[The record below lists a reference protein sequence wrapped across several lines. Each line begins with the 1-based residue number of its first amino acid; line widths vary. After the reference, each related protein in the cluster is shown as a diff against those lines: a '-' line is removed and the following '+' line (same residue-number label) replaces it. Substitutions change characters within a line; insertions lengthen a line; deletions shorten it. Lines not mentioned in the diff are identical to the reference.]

1 MRRHDRNASG
11 ETHGGDT
18 TVSCVVSTSFHG
30 ILTFSKLFLVA
41 VRPERPRP
49 PLRDP
54 DGKDGMDRVPATDVS
69 TPRLLTVVQVI
80 RKYP

>member
-18 TVSCVVSTSFHG
+18 TVSCVVSTSVHG
-30 ILTFSKLFLVA
+30 ILTISKFLLVA
-41 VRPERPRP
+41 GRLERPRSP
-49 PLRDP
+49 QRDP
-54 DGKDGMDRVPATDVS
+54 DDKDGIDRVPATDVS
-69 TPRLLTVVQVI
+69 TSRLLTVVQVI